1 MAILRTT
8 DLRSQT
14 CCLTG
19 HQDVAPW
26 EEPNDDSAVL
36 SGIEM
41 IQCGDGSQRMEN
53 RIPVSGKID
62 YAAFHKTIPSRSTF

>member
-1 MAILRTT
+1 
-8 DLRSQT
+8 
-14 CCLTG
+14 
-19 HQDVAPW
+19 
-26 EEPNDDSAVL
+26 
-36 SGIEM
+36 M